1 MFVYS
6 RDWLQSYVFRKN
18 NETLKMQLS
27 EELIVKNKGATL
39 AMSIA
44 PFLVLEFLSFLGA
57 LPQACS
63 LDYLFQ

>member
-1 MFVYS
+1 MFQLCLCIRVIGYKIT
-6 RDWLQSYVFRKN
+6 YFRKN

-44 PFLVLEFLSFLGA
+44 PVLVLEFLSF
-57 LPQACS
+57 
-63 LDYLFQ
+63 